1 MTVVNPCRNS
11 TVNLNEKFFIKNLHV
26 PINTEMLWER
36 YSDPTDFISD
46 LYGNGHNRC
55 GDRQYVFLKEDR
67 RSPFKFDKFDYEV
80 KHSTTGVAGELNMFL
95 ESYET
100 GLEVTKNMTVRVS
113 LYDYPTAKPYY

>member
-1 MTVVNPCRNS
+1 
-11 TVNLNEKFFIKNLHV
+11 
-26 PINTEMLWER
+26 MLWER